1 MEPPETQLSPDQIHA
16 ERPHATRSSSQLGTL
31 AVCEGFKPLNTKK
44 VHWVTAQ
51 GNRGHAALDGGD
63 DELLDTDFEQ
73 RMKDCCEKY
82 SNSLPPAEQIF
93 EEIKLN
99 TIEGRWGYTDRLRLR
114 ENPVPGHGM
123 MYAPDTAD
131 LLDWKFVRV
140 KEVTD
145 AEINLQ
151 GKDYVVGIFEDP
163 RFPDINTIH
172 VHFVMPRF
180 ESVSTATFTRDDIPR
195 LKLEIFAVLRRA
207 RRSDSK
213 SYRGHT
219 LVPNYESCRYCGAAG
234 NCVALR
240 KVADT
245 LGRAYDPANYGIH
258 PPIPTE
264 THASLVKDA
273 TSRAQLQ
280 KLAGLME
287 QWAKSVRHHNL
298 TASLEDDKNLPEG
311 YAIEWAKGK
320 RFITSVDGLFLAAKE
335 FNLTTADLVE
345 AATISWTK
353 IEDKLRERAARGTK
367 QSVVTDFNQR
377 LLELAAVDRPEPSP
391 KLGKS

>member
-1 MEPPETQLSPDQIHA
+1 METPETELSPDQTHA

-73 RMKDCCEKY
+73 RMKNCCEKY
-82 SNSLPPAEQIF
+82 SNSLPPASRIF
-93 EEIKLN
+93 EEIKLT
-99 TIEGRWGYTDRLRLR
+99 TIEGRWGYTDRLRIR
-114 ENPVPGHGM
+114 
-123 MYAPDTAD
+123 ADSDAAD

-163 RFPDINTIH
+163 RFPAINTIN

-180 ESVSTATFTRDDIPR
+180 ESVSTATFTRDDVPR

-213 SYRGHT
+213 SYRGVT
-219 LVPNYESCRYCGAAG
+219 LVPNYDSCRYCGASG

-240 KVADT
+240 KVADD
-245 LGRAYDPANYGIH
+245 LGRAYDPTNYGVH

-311 YAIEWAKGK
+311 YAVEWAKGK
-320 RFITSVDGLFLAAKE
+320 RYITSIDGLFLAAKE
-335 FNLTTADLVE
+335 FHLTTSDLVE
-345 AATISWTK
+345 AATISWAK
-353 IEDKLRERAARGTK
+353 VEDKLRERAARGTK
-367 QSVVTDFNQR
+367 QSVVAEFNQR
-377 LLELAAVDRPEPSP
+377 LLELEAVDRPEPSP
-391 KLGKS
+391 KLGKV

>member
-1 MEPPETQLSPDQIHA
+1 MEDITAPALSHA
-16 ERPHATRSSSQLGTL
+16 ERPHAVRSSSQLGTL
-31 AVCEGFKPLNTKK
+31 AVCEGFKPLNTEKL
-44 VHWVTAQ
+44 HWVTAQ

-63 DELLDTDFEQ
+63 DEILDTDFEQ
-73 RMKDCCEKY
+73 RMKDCCQRY
-82 SNSLPPAEQIF
+82 SDSLPPASQVF
-93 EEIKLN
+93 EEIKVA

-114 ENPVPGHGM
+114 ENLGPGRGVLID
-123 MYAPDTAD
+123 PDTAD

-163 RFPDINTIH
+163 RFPSINTIH

-180 ESVSTATFTRDDIPR
+180 ESVSTATFTRDDVPR

-207 RRSDSK
+207 KRSDST
-213 SYRGHT
+213 SYRGLT
-219 LVPNYESCRYCGAAG
+219 LVPNYDACRYCGASG
-234 NCVALR
+234 NCRALR
-240 KVADT
+240 GIADT
-245 LGRAYDPANYGIH
+245 IGRSYDPNNYGIH

-264 THASLVKDA
+264 THASAVKDA

-311 YAIEWAKGK
+311 YAVEWAKGR
-320 RFITSVDGLFLAAKE
+320 RFITSVDGLFVAAQE
-335 FNLTTADLVE
+335 FGLTNGDLVE

-353 IEDKLRERAARGTK
+353 VEDKLRERAPRGTK
-367 QSVVTDFNQR
+367 QTVVTDFNQR
-377 LLELAAVDRPEPSP
+377 LLELEAVDRPEPTP
-391 KLGKS
+391 KLGKV